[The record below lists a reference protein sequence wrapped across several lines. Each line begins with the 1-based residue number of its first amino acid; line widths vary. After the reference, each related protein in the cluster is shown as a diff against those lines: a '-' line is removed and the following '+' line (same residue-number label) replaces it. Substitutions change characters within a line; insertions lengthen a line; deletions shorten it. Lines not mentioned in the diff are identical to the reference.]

1 MFDANCHPTLNGKW
15 TDGRSG
21 MTFEEMKQYLSSLNF
36 TGACAVGISGVGDYS
51 HEEFFKESI
60 KHNGFYK
67 PVAPIESKNQ
77 QDLENEF
84 NEIIGIG
91 YEAVKIHFRDSH
103 IQDLEQYFQEIF
115 RLASLNSIKLYICTY
130 TASDIFK
137 NEIVTSNDL
146 LKAILRASKLEPS
159 VKIVLA
165 HGGVTS
171 IMEYSLWVR
180 HNKNILLDLS
190 FTLQKFNKSSLTL
203 DLNYLAENMDERIC
217 FGSDLPDVKINDF
230 EESLDFFRNINES
243 KKENIYSRNIKRF
256 LML

>member
-1 MFDANCHPTLNGKW
+1 MFDANCHPTLNGEW

-21 MTFEEMKQYLSSLNF
+21 MTFEEMKQYLTSLNF
-36 TGACAVGISGVGDYS
+36 TGACAVGISGVGGYN

-60 KHNGFYK
+60 KHNGFYN
-67 PVAPIESKNQ
+67 PIASVISENY

-84 NEIIGIG
+84 NEIIEIG
-91 YEAVKIHFRDSH
+91 YEAVKIHFRNSY
-103 IQDLEQYFQEIF
+103 IQNIDQYFQEIF
-115 RLASLNSIKLYICTY
+115 RLASLNSINLYICTY
-130 TASDIFK
+130 TASDISK
-137 NEIVTSNDL
+137 NVIVTSNDL
-146 LKAILRASKLEPS
+146 LKAVLQASKVEPN

-190 FTLQKFNKSSLTL
+190 FTLQKYNNSSLAL
-203 DLNYLAENMDERIC
+203 DLNYLAEHMDERIC
-217 FGSDLPDVKINDF
+217 FGSDLPDIKAHDF
-230 EESLDFFRNINES
+230 EESLGFFSKINES
-243 KKENIYSRNIKRF
+243 KKENIYTKNIKRF

>member
-1 MFDANCHPTLNGKW
+1 MFDANCHPTLNGEW
-15 TDGRSG
+15 TDGRPG
-21 MTFEEMKQYLSSLNF
+21 MTFEEMKQYLTSLNF
-36 TGACAVGISGVGDYS
+36 SGACAVGISGVGDYK

-60 KHNGFYK
+60 KHNGFYN
-67 PVAPIESKNQ
+67 PVASVISKNY

-84 NEIIGIG
+84 NEIIEIG
-91 YEAVKIHFRDSH
+91 YQAVKIHFRDSY
-103 IQDLEQYFQEIF
+103 IQNLDKYFQEIF
-115 RLASLNSIKLYICTY
+115 RLASINSINLYICTY
-130 TASDIFK
+130 TASDISK

-146 LKAILRASKLEPS
+146 LKAVLQASKVEPN

-190 FTLQKFNKSSLTL
+190 FTLQKYNNSSLAL
-203 DLNYLAENMDERIC
+203 DLNYLAEHMDERIC
-217 FGSDLPDVKINDF
+217 FGSDLPDIKTNDF
-230 EESLDFFRNINES
+230 EESLGFFSKISEP
-243 KKENIYSRNIKRF
+243 KKENIYTKNIKKF